1 MKFHFCNKN
10 LRFVTIRHNYVARQ
24 RLSKRHYTISMHI
37 VSVVMVMLDILNFF
51 TLKTLP
57 RASKQTKS
65 FQRKIGTISFCFF
78 QNDSSNYNN
87 KPSPILTKNNNR
99 TKSTSL
105 GNILSHVLVYYVD
118 VNFYPIKLDVLIKE
132 NKYFCQTNC
141 QKM

>member
-1 MKFHFCNKN
+1 MQFHFCNRN

-24 RLSKRHYTISMHI
+24 RLSKRHYTIS
-37 VSVVMVMLDILNFF
+37 VVMVMLDILNFF
-51 TLKTLP
+51 TPNTLP
-57 RASKQTKS
+57 RVSKQTKS

-78 QNDSSNYNN
+78 QNDSSNCNN
-87 KPSPILTKNNNR
+87 KPSLNLTKNNNCA
-99 TKSTSL
+99 KNTSL

-118 VNFYPIKLDVLIKE
+118 VNFYPIKLDVSIKK